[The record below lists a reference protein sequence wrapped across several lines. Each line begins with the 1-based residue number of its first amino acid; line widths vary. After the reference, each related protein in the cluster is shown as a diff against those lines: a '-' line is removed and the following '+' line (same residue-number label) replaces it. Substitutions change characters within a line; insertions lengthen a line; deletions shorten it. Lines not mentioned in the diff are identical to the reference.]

1 MVIKEGRK
9 ECVLL
14 FLVRACYHP
23 RDKGTVYFPPEG
35 VGKKK
40 FYVAGEAGDLNRLTH
55 SLYSIYST
63 TFLFTASFSFLN
75 CMDAKQEQSDL
86 SCYLPI
92 SFSVHVGGYRKSV
105 LYHWNNKEKVI

>member
-1 MVIKEGRK
+1 MS
-9 ECVLL
+9 CFSLL
-14 FLVRACYHP
+14 GLATTLGIRGLFIFLL
-23 RDKGTVYFPPEG
+23 KGWE
-35 VGKKK
+35 KKK